1 MWCLTLRQGQFHRF
15 LFFCFVLSCYV
26 LWCDVPPFIKVN
38 TIDSYSFVMYCYVM
52 YCDVIYHP
60 SSRSIPPLLILLLC
74 LVMLCIV
81 RSRTTLHHSQ
91 FHQVKVI
98 RNSEVLLPN
107 FLWLDPIWSW
117 SNASGVS
124 SLSSFFFIKEGH
136 SHPSY
141 GRRRA
146 FQAIQATHPVASSNR
161 WSRENTFCRRP
172 RTSRLYS
179 CRRKPR
185 WPLPQTK
192 SCVMW
197 VKQWDFTMKSGD
209 LMGSIMGFNRI

>member
-1 MWCLTLRQGQFHRF
+1 MPLSNIYDATVFQVPTHTHTRAYYTYTIYIQKNVCIYLLIYIMMHLFICMYVPVKSHQTLCSRKSYFLSDCLGQKHLWYHVIWYWKMPKRINVWSGHKQRMLPHARRICCPTTRSNMSLYDPMPPGFPVWV
-15 LFFCFVLSCYV
+15 LFFH
-26 LWCDVPPFIKVN
+26 KGR
-38 TIDSYSFVMYCYVM
+38 SF
-52 YCDVIYHP
+52 P
-60 SSRSIPPLLILLLC
+60 SI
-74 LVMLCIV
+74 
-81 RSRTTLHHSQ
+81 
-91 FHQVKVI
+91 
-98 RNSEVLLPN
+98 
-107 FLWLDPIWSW
+107 
-117 SNASGVS
+117 
-124 SLSSFFFIKEGH
+124 
-136 SHPSY
+136 
-141 GRRRA
+141 
-146 FQAIQATHPVASSNR
+146 QAIQATHLVASSNR

>member
-1 MWCLTLRQGQFHRF
+1 MFQWSLSKHCVQENLIFCQIAWAKNTCDIMWYDTEKCPNESMFDLDINSA
-15 LFFCFVLSCYV
+15 CF
-26 LWCDVPPFIKVN
+26 P
-38 TIDSYSFVMYCYVM
+38 
-52 YCDVIYHP
+52 
-60 SSRSIPPLLILLLC
+60 
-74 LVMLCIV
+74 MLAAFAAQ
-81 RSRTTLHHSQ
+81 L
-91 FHQVKVI
+91 
-98 RNSEVLLPN
+98 
-107 FLWLDPIWSW
+107 LDPIWSCMIQCLR
-117 SNASGVS
+117 GFQFEFCFFHKGR
-124 SLSSFFFIKEGH
+124 SF
-136 SHPSY
+136 PSI
-141 GRRRA
+141 
-146 FQAIQATHPVASSNR
+146 QAIQATHLVASSNR